1 MARVASSSSEQGDT
15 SLSGPACSAREA
27 IRVRRLLQAAQAGD
41 RRSREQLATSHLGLV
56 RSVASRYR
64 DLGLPFDDLV
74 QEGSLGLLEAIDRH
88 DPSRG
93 MPFDGY
99 ARFRIRRA
107 IRNALTDQA
116 RLIRLPKQ
124 IVQRRR
130 AIDDAE
136 ARLAA
141 EAAGRPPTALELAA
155 ATGLSVGAVL
165 NARSAGLAP
174 VSLDAPVL
182 PDGSSL
188 ATVVADPQQPTPS
201 SGPSSMNG
209 RRSWKRRSRIC
220 RPDSDT
226 SSIGDGASTER
237 QCRTR
242 RSRPISTCR
251 SIAPRQSGETR
262 FINSGQRSSRGRHGP
277 STSVRRPQFALD
289 PSLNHRLA
297 TVQLQAS
304 SPAGGRLVE
313 VVVSLA

>member
-1 MARVASSSSEQGDT
+1 MGHLPSNSGQSVASLD
-15 SLSGPACSAREA
+15 GPAHSARDA
-27 IRVRRLLQAAQAGD
+27 VRIGTLLRAAQRGD
-41 RRSREQLATSHLGLV
+41 RRSCEQVVTAYLGLV

-74 QEGSLGLLEAIDRH
+74 QEGSIGLLEAIDGF

-93 MPFDGY
+93 TPFDGY

-141 EAAGRPPTALELAA
+141 EAAGRPATPVQLAA
-155 ATGLSVGAVL
+155 ATGLSIDAVE

-174 VSLDAPVL
+174 VSLDEPLL

-188 ATVVADPQQPTPS
+188 ANVVADSTAADPE
-201 SGPSSMNG
+201 
-209 RRSWKRRSRIC
+209 RS
-220 RPDSDT
+220 
-226 SSIGDGASTER
+226 ALEHEQTELL
-237 QCRTR
+237 T
-242 RSRPISTCR
+242 
-251 SIAPRQSGETR
+251 A
-262 FINSGQRSSRGRHGP
+262 
-277 STSVRRPQFALD
+277 ALD
-289 PSLNHRLA
+289 ELPNRQRYILNHRWGISGEPVTIADLA
-297 TVQLQAS
+297 AELDLSPRRTQTIGRDALYELRAALEPKKARTVAS
-304 SPAGGRLVE
+304 VRVHS
-313 VVVSLA
+313 